1 MSLNETIPL
10 FDPSAIRVTQCAVL
24 QTGTEPRLKAQAAP
38 WTSFALLLAAK
49 DRLPTLDAGAMLH
62 IVVDISVEAGRVEL
76 ATVDS
81 EDRIFDNTILDAGM
95 GRLRADLLAFDPAEL
110 DGIVLRTV
118 DDKPLSLSLHGI
130 VCRVVPTLPVADN
143 GRTLAAVYDL
153 RRNPISFDFAMFLI
167 AAEIERV
174 RRGLQRIQLIFAPAD
189 HNLPYY
195 LPPGYGQVIND
206 DSRRWRFCNI
216 LLPMQDF
223 LPSIAGHMV
232 CADRIQAYQLAK
244 SYAGVFPGP
253 VLNIDVPIHL
263 NYQQVNGLL
272 TQDFGGHKLQASR
285 QGLCYADQWLKERAK
300 GRKLVTITLRQYG
313 FLAQRNSDTKAW
325 IDFALSLD
333 PSDYFVVLI
342 PDTDA
347 ALEPAAPPP
356 EGLTLFPEA
365 AFNLGLRMAVYE
377 RAWLNLAT
385 AGGPMMILLLS
396 SCRFLIMRI
405 LVEDSFL
412 STPQHVRALGFKVGE
427 QPAYLAPTQRLVWEI
442 DSSDV
447 IQREFLRMKA
457 IIDQTN
463 SGS

>member
-1 MSLNETIPL
+1 MRQNETIPL
-10 FDPSAIRVTQCAVL
+10 FDPSAIRVTQCALL
-24 QTGTEPRLKAQAAP
+24 QTGAEPRLKAQAAP

-49 DRLPTLDAGAMLH
+49 DRLPALDAGAMLR

-76 ATVDS
+76 ATIDS
-81 EDRIFDNTILDAGM
+81 QDRIFDNTILDAGM
-95 GRLRADLLAFDPAEL
+95 GRLQAELLAFDPAEL
-110 DGIVLRTV
+110 DGIVLRTF

-130 VCRVVPTLPVADN
+130 ICQVVPSLPAADD
-143 GRTLAAVYDL
+143 GQTLAAVYDL
-153 RRNPISFDFAMFLI
+153 RRNPISFDFAMFLM

-174 RRGLQRIQLIFAPAD
+174 RLGLRRIQLVFAPAD

-195 LPPGYGQVIND
+195 LPPGYGQVIDD

-223 LPSIAGHMV
+223 LPSIADHMV
-232 CADRIQAYQLAK
+232 CADRVQAYQLAK
-244 SYAGVFPGP
+244 AHGHVFPGP
-253 VLNIDVPIHL
+253 VENVEVPIHL
-263 NYQQVNGLL
+263 NYQQVNTMLRP
-272 TQDFGGHKLQASR
+272 DFDGHKLQASR
-285 QGLCYADQWLKERAK
+285 QGLRYADQWLKERAK

-313 FLAQRNSDTKAW
+313 FLAQRNSDARAW

-347 ALEPAAPPP
+347 ALEPTAPPP

-365 AFNLGLRMAVYE
+365 AFNLGLRMALYE

-396 SCRFLIMRI
+396 NCRFLIMRI
-405 LVEDSFL
+405 LVEGSFL
-412 STPQHVRALGFKVGE
+412 STPQHVHALGFKVGE
-427 QPAYLAPTQRLVWEI
+427 QPAYLAPTQYLVWES

-447 IQREFLRMKA
+447 IQREFLRMKT
-457 IIDQTN
+457 IIDQTS